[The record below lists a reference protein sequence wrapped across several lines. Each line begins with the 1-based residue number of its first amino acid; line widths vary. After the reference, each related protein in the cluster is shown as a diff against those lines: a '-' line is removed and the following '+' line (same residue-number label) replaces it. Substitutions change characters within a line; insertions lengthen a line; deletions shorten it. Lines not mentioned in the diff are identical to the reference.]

1 MIWPKPSFRHV
12 TASAKSSPTRCR
24 APRQRARARPSSSS
38 ASRSPAEESSLLSG
52 LRDDLAA
59 LAKLLAQPDLAVSE
73 ADVLYALDHGWWDA
87 SKQLLRNMRAR
98 GDAVGTMEQVR
109 ARASQIRD
117 QSTEIINLMRVEG
130 REQGGDDGEL
140 RVPVGAAP
148 ELHLPQR
155 QAAGRIDGPV
165 TVLNVDNENVT
176 LTNESFHFSAL
187 GRQKPKTFQLHLQL
201 DRAIVPENSTWA
213 FASVGRISFT
223 LAKAEAG
230 AWPRLLSKNATKP
243 KNMHTWYERQQSLDA
258 QVKREK
264 KEREEREEKEREE
277 KEKKEKAA
285 EAKAKKAAAP
295 PPSPP
300 ADGGDADGGDAPPA
314 PPVDSEEGGAPTPP
328 SEGKKKKKA
337 RRRKQRRMRSRIGEM
352 RAKFVDESLAYT
364 HESCREAHALS
375 VSSALAQSLT
385 SASRRPDGRRTWR
398 RNGPCPSRRPF
409 AVDFAF
415 AFDAPPRAR
424 VGLPGLT
431 TAPIFC
437 TICAGMANS
446 CFSSASKAS
455 FRSLSTL
462 AAATAKRRSGRAFG
476 FGMGTLAAG
485 ARFGKVGAGRGPSSP
500 GRRTAGVLVPLRKM
514 YVRSDETL
522 SGVEVGVAAFFGFE
536 TGTRPSL
543 LLLAFLAC
551 RRTGWPT

>member
-1 MIWPKPSFRHV
+1 ML
-12 TASAKSSPTRCR
+12 PTRRPPR
-24 APRQRARARPSSSS
+24 AARRALLLLGVA
-38 ASRSPAEESSLLSG
+38 AIFTAAEESSLLSG
-52 LRDDLAA
+52 LRDDPAA

-109 ARASQIRD
+109 ARATQIRD
-117 QSTEIINLMRVEG
+117 QSTEIINLMRV
-130 REQGGDDGEL
+130 
-140 RVPVGAAP
+140 GANKEETTVNCAFQWAQHP
-148 ELHLPQR
+148 NFIYLNVKFS
-155 QAAGRIDGPV
+155 GRIDGPV

-328 SEGKKKKKA
+328 SEGKKKKKGKKKKA
-337 RRRKQRRMRSRIGEM
+337 
-352 RAKFVDESLAYT
+352 AKDE
-364 HESCREAHALS
+364 
-375 VSSALAQSLT
+375 V
-385 SASRRPDGRRTWR
+385 
-398 RNGPCPSRRPF
+398 
-409 AVDFAF
+409 
-415 AFDAPPRAR
+415 
-424 VGLPGLT
+424 
-431 TAPIFC
+431 
-437 TICAGMANS
+437 
-446 CFSSASKAS
+446 
-455 FRSLSTL
+455 
-462 AAATAKRRSGRAFG
+462 
-476 FGMGTLAAG
+476 
-485 ARFGKVGAGRGPSSP
+485 
-500 GRRTAGVLVPLRKM
+500 
-514 YVRSDETL
+514 
-522 SGVEVGVAAFFGFE
+522 
-536 TGTRPSL
+536 
-543 LLLAFLAC
+543 
-551 RRTGWPT
+551 